1 MTISTQGHYYKNY
14 FFSLLFL
21 FLFVAAFSTQ
31 AAAPAASPDK
41 QSNYSFG
48 VVPQQ
53 SAKRLATLWGPLL
66 SYLSDKTGL
75 KLKFKTAKNIPTFEK
90 RLANGEYDFAYMN
103 PYHFVVFNQDPGY
116 KALATRKNQAISGIV
131 VARKDDNIKS
141 LEVLDNKTLAFP
153 SPAAF
158 AASILPQAE
167 LNNREIS
174 FTPKYV
180 SSHDSVY
187 LAVAKGLIPAGGGVK
202 RTLNNT
208 PIKVKEQLDIIWT
221 SKKHTPH
228 AFAAHPRVDGNTQKI
243 IQHALANMNQDE
255 EGKKLLLSLKI
266 KNGLVAAKDKDWD
279 DIRALNINLI
289 DRAK

>member
-1 MTISTQGHYYKNY
+1 MTESTQILQYKSCVLSIL
-14 FFSLLFL
+14 FLLLFM
-21 FLFVAAFSTQ
+21 AAFSTQ
-31 AAAPAASPDK
+31 AANPPSLTDN
-41 QSNYSFG
+41 QTSYSFG

-75 KLKFKTAKNIPTFEK
+75 KLQFKTAKNIPTFEK

-103 PYHFVVFNQDPGY
+103 PYHFIVFNSNPGY
-116 KALATRKNQAISGIV
+116 KALAVRKNQAISGIV
-131 VARKDDNIKS
+131 VARKGDNIKT
-141 LEVLDNKTLAFP
+141 LKMLDNKTLAFP

-167 LNNREIS
+167 LNNKKINFS
-174 FTPKYV
+174 PKYV

-208 PIKVKEQLDIIWT
+208 SAKVREQLEIIWT

-228 AFAAHPRVDGNTQKI
+228 AFAAHPRVDGTTQKI
-243 IQHALANMNQDE
+243 IQNALTSMHQDE
-255 EGKKLLLSLKI
+255 EGKKILASLKI
-266 KNGLVAAKDKDWD
+266 KNGLISAEDKDWD

-289 DRAK
+289 NKAK

>member
-1 MTISTQGHYYKNY
+1 MTEPTQAFQYKSCVY
-14 FFSLLFL
+14 SILFSFL
-21 FLFVAAFSTQ
+21 FMAAFSTQ
-31 AAAPAASPDK
+31 AAKLTSLSDK
-41 QSNYSFG
+41 QTSYSFG

-75 KLKFKTAKNIPTFEK
+75 KLQFKTAKNIPTFEK

-103 PYHFVVFNQDPGY
+103 PYHFIVFNNNPGY
-116 KALATRKNQAISGIV
+116 KALAVRKNQGISGIV
-131 VARKDDNIKS
+131 VAQKGGDIKT
-141 LEVLDNKTLAFP
+141 LKMLDNKTLAFP

-167 LNNREIS
+167 LNKRGINFS
-174 FTPKYV
+174 PKYV

-187 LAVAKGLIPAGGGVK
+187 LAVAKGLMPAGGGVK

-208 PIKVKEQLDIIWT
+208 PVKVREQLEIIWT

-228 AFAAHPRVDGNTQKI
+228 AFAAHPRVDGTTQQI
-243 IQHALANMNQDE
+243 LQNALTNMHQDA

-266 KNGLVAAKDKDWD
+266 KNGLITAEEKNWD

-289 DRAK
+289 DKAT